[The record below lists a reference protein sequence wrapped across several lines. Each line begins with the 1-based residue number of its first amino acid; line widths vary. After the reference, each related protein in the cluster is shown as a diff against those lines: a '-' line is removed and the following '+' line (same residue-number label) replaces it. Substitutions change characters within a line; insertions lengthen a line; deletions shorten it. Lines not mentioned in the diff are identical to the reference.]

1 MPLRRLSLWALA
13 LTLLLPLPSRA
24 TSVIPP
30 DFNTL
35 VNSADYVVRG
45 VVKSV
50 NSEWREKDGHK
61 YIATKVEVEVRETI
75 RGTPPAQVV
84 LDMVGGRV
92 GEDELVVTGAPQF
105 QVGDE
110 DILFV
115 QGNGRQVYPLVAIM
129 HGRYPIFHDTK
140 TGQDLVV
147 RSNGMPLYSEQD
159 VALPMTTLSATKQA
173 NSAAKP
179 MTAAAFVQKIRNAG
193 PVTVARPAIQ
203 N

>member
-1 MPLRRLSLWALA
+1 MSLRRLSLWGLALA
-13 LTLLLPLPSRA
+13 LLLPLLARA
-24 TSVIPP
+24 TSVEPP

-45 VVKSV
+45 VVKAV
-50 NSEWREKDGHK
+50 NSEWREKNGHN
-61 YIATKVEVEVRETI
+61 YIATKVEVEVREVI
-75 RGTPPAQVV
+75 RGTPPARVV

-92 GEDELVVTGAPQF
+92 GEDELVVEGAPKF

-115 QGNGRQVYPLVAIM
+115 HGNGQMLSPLVALM
-129 HGRYPIFHDTK
+129 HGRYPIFRDAK
-140 TGQDLVV
+140 TGQEYAL

-159 VALPMTTLSATKQA
+159 VSLPMTQLSAVKRA
-173 NSAAKP
+173 NPAAKP
-179 MTAAAFVQKIRNAG
+179 MAASAFIQKIRAAG
-193 PVTVARPAIQ
+193 PATVARPAIQ